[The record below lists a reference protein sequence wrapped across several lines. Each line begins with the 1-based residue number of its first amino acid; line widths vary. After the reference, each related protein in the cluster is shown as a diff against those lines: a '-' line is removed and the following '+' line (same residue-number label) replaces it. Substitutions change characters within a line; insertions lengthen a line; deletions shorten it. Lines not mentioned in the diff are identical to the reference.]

1 MNDVTADTSGIE
13 TTGSQ
18 ITALGEKIR
27 SDFDG
32 LKGGLECETPGLNTP
47 GVMDGIANAWQEV
60 CHAVASEVTR
70 AGDGTTAAGQDH
82 ANNEDAQT
90 EGMNAAGGK

>member
-1 MNDVTADTSGIE
+1 MNDMTANPEAIQSR
-13 TTGSQ
+13 GSE

-32 LKGGLECETPGLNTP
+32 LKGDLKCETPGLNTP
-47 GVMDGIANAWQEV
+47 GVMDGIAEAWQQV
-60 CHAVASEVTR
+60 CHAVADEVTR

-82 ANNEDAQT
+82 AANEDKQT
-90 EGMNAAGGK
+90 DGMKQAGGN